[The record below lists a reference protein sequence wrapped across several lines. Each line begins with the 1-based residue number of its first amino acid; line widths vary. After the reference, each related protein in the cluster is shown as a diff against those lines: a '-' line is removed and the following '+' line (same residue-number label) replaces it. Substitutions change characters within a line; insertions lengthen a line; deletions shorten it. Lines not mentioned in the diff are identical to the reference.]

1 MFLYGPQGTRKHWGG
16 GSKLQFPPRLRALAS
31 SVNVKKNTNKF
42 MLRKMS
48 KLLVRI
54 SDSLRSLERNHLRKK
69 TKNRNQTTAAKMF
82 LSGLKFQVEVA
93 NTFHFC
99 QSCEAHLSIQKE
111 KRAIQMVHILASG
124 QV

>member
-1 MFLYGPQGTRKHWGG
+1 
-16 GSKLQFPPRLRALAS
+16 
-31 SVNVKKNTNKF
+31 